1 MTIKNSYSYLS
12 KLKFPKLFFTF
23 LFALFLLH
31 YAYNFVQLVCFEN
44 NDDICSYVGNFESEN
59 NSDQEP
65 ESEKESE
72 NETETEETDSFDEF
86 IFGAN
91 KKLVKFNRIDFRL
104 NDLNQVNL
112 SVFIDIPI
120 PPPKVF

>member
-1 MTIKNSYSYLS
+1 MTTIKSYSYLS
-12 KLKFPKLFFTF
+12 KLKSLKLFFTF

-44 NDDICSYVGNFESEN
+44 NDDICSYVGDFESEN

-86 IFGAN
+86 IFGTN
-91 KKLVKFNRIDFRL
+91 KKLAKFNRINFRL
-104 NDLNQVNL
+104 TDFNQVNL